1 MKENLKK
8 YLNINFDLDSQVIE
22 KCIAEFSSYK
32 FKRKD
37 YFLKTGEVCNKI
49 AFLDKGAMYC
59 VYNKDGN
66 EKVDEFS
73 FEGKFITDYL
83 SFLTG
88 IPADKDI
95 ICLEDCEVLLIS
107 KDTLTQL
114 YKSNPEFERL
124 GRLIAEGLYINWH
137 LKAKSLTM
145 DDAETRYQKLVVSR
159 PDLIQRVPQ
168 YLIASYL
175 NVSPETISRIR
186 KKQLPDFS

>member
-1 MKENLKK
+1 MKENLEK
-8 YLNINFDLDSQVIE
+8 YLSVNFDLNSHLIE
-22 KCIAEFSSYK
+22 KCVAEFYIYN

-37 YFLKTGEVCNKI
+37 FFLKTGEVCNKI

-59 VYNKDGN
+59 TYNKQGN
-66 EKVDEFS
+66 DKVDEFS

-95 ICLEDCEVLLIS
+95 ICLEDCDVLIIS
-107 KDTLTQL
+107 KEALIQL

-145 DDAETRYQKLVVSR
+145 DDAETRYQKLVSSR

>member
-1 MKENLKK
+1 MKENLEN
-8 YLNINFDLDSQVIE
+8 YLKVNFDLDNHLIE
-22 KCIAEFSSYK
+22 KCISEFSSHK

-37 YFLKTGEVCNKI
+37 FFLKTGEICNKI
-49 AFLDKGAMYC
+49 AFLGKGAMYC

-66 EKVDEFS
+66 HKVDEFS
-73 FEGKFITDYL
+73 LEGKFITDYL
-83 SFLTG
+83 SFLAG

-95 ICLEDCEVLLIS
+95 ICLEDCEVLLIG

-137 LKAKSLTM
+137 LKAKSLTI
-145 DDAETRYQKLVVSR
+145 DDAETRYQKLVSSR

-186 KKQLPDFS
+186 KK